1 MIRFDV
7 MTVLGRGS
15 GAVIEHLPGAF
26 DAGM

>member
-1 MIRFDV
+1 MVRFDV
-7 MTVLGRGS
+7 MTVLGQGK

>member
-7 MTVLGRGS
+7 MTVLGRGRN
-15 GAVIEHLPGAF
+15 AVIEHLPGAF

>member
-1 MIRFDV
+1 V

-15 GAVIEHLPGAF
+15 AAVIEHLPGAF